1 MRSVYPAKTSPQPL
15 YITINNLKIINLIR
29 YNKSI
34 KEIAIELDIST
45 STVHDQL
52 NSIYKKLAVSS
63 KEDLKTKI
71 DSLNLKHDQDVGVL
85 LHTSGHYE
93 LKEIPKFYG

>member
-1 MRSVYPAKTSPQPL
+1 MRSIYQHKSPQQPL
-15 YITINNLKIINLIR
+15 YITINNLRIINLIR

-34 KEIAIELDIST
+34 KEIAAELEIST

-52 NSIYKKLAVSS
+52 NSIYKKLAVES
-63 KEDLKTKI
+63 KEHLKQKI
-71 DSLNLKHDQDVGVL
+71 NMLNLKPDQDVGVL

-93 LKEIPKFYG
+93 LREVPKYYG